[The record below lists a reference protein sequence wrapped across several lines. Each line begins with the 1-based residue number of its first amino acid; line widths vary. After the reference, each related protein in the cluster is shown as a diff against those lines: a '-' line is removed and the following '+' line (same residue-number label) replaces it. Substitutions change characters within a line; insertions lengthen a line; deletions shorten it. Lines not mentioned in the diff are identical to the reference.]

1 MNANLLETAYADIR
15 AEQERRLK
23 HAPLLGSLAAFT
35 EAAWPVVEP
44 HSTYRSNW
52 HIEALAGALE
62 RVTAGETKRL
72 IVNVSPGSMKS
83 LLVSVFWPCWEWAS
97 RPHLRYLCASHG
109 VDLAIRDNL
118 RVRDIVTSP
127 WYRERF
133 PLRLADYQREK
144 TRFSTTAGGQR
155 IGTGVGGVGTGEH
168 PDRII
173 IDDPHKESEARSD
186 VERERALRWFD
197 RTIATRGLVR
207 DVRMVVIMQRLH
219 ERDLSGHLL
228 DRGGW
233 DHVCLPMR
241 FEPDRADP
249 LDPRREDGELM
260 WPDLFPASVVDR
272 LECDLGPY
280 GTAGQLQ
287 QRPSPEGAGLF
298 QRDWFEVVDA
308 LPAEA
313 VRCRGWD
320 TAATPGGGDWTVGV
334 KIAQSN
340 GHYFIED
347 VRRGQLS
354 AAAVDSLITQTAAL
368 DGRGCKQREEQEPG
382 SSGKA
387 VISAR
392 SRALAGYDYSGI
404 STTGAKVVRAGPFR
418 AQAQA
423 GNVKVL
429 RAPWTAAYLDEL
441 ETFPVGVH
449 DDQVDASSAAFNEL
463 TSGPGPLRTREARW
477 G

>member
-1 MNANLLETAYADIR
+1 MTNAALETPVSVLL
-15 AEQERRLK
+15 AEHDRRK
-23 HAPLLGSLAAFT
+23 EHAPLLKSLMAFT
-35 EAAWPVVEP
+35 EAAWPQVEP
-44 HSTYRSNW
+44 YVKFRTNW
-52 HIEALAGALE
+52 HIEALADALE

-72 IVNVSPGSMKS
+72 IINISPGCMKS
-83 LLVSVFWPCWEWAS
+83 LLVSVFWPAWEWAS
-97 RPHLRYLCASHG
+97 QPHLRYLCASHG

-118 RVRDIVTSP
+118 RVRDIVTSD

-133 PLRLADYQREK
+133 PLELADYQREK

-186 VERERALRWFD
+186 VERARALHWFD

-207 DVRMVVIMQRLH
+207 DVRVVIIMQRLH
-219 ERDLSGHLL
+219 ENDLSGHLL
-228 DRGGW
+228 ERGGW
-233 DHVCLPMR
+233 DHICFPMR

-249 LDPRREDGELM
+249 LDQRTEPDELM
-260 WPDLFPASVVDR
+260 WPEMFSESTVAR
-272 LECDLGPY
+272 LETDLGPY

-287 QRPSPEGAGLF
+287 QRPAPEGAGLF
-298 QRDWFEVVDA
+298 QRDWFELVDA
-308 LPAEA
+308 LPADA
-313 VRCRGWD
+313 QRCRGWD

-340 GHYFIED
+340 GHFFIED

-354 AAAVDSLITQTAAL
+354 AAAVDSLIAQTTAL
-368 DGRGCKQREEQEPG
+368 DGKTCKQREEQEPG

-387 VISAR
+387 VIAAR
-392 SRALAGYDYSGI
+392 ARTLAGYDYGGVSTSGQ
-404 STTGAKVVRAGPFR
+404 KVVRAGPFR

-423 GNVKVL
+423 GNVKIL
-429 RAPWTAAYLDEL
+429 RGPWVEAYLQEL
-441 ETFPVGVH
+441 ESFPVGVH
-449 DDQVDASSAAFNEL
+449 DDQVDASSCAFNEL
-463 TSGPGPLRTREARW
+463 TSGPGPLRMVEARW

>member
-1 MNANLLETAYADIR
+1 M
-15 AEQERRLK
+15 
-23 HAPLLGSLAAFT
+23 
-35 EAAWPVVEP
+35 
-44 HSTYRSNW
+44 
-52 HIEALAGALE
+52 
-62 RVTAGETKRL
+62 
-72 IVNVSPGSMKS
+72 
-83 LLVSVFWPCWEWAS
+83 
-97 RPHLRYLCASHG
+97 
-109 VDLAIRDNL
+109 
-118 RVRDIVTSP
+118 
-127 WYRERF
+127 
-133 PLRLADYQREK
+133 
-144 TRFSTTAGGQR
+144 
-155 IGTGVGGVGTGEH
+155 
-168 PDRII
+168 
-173 IDDPHKESEARSD
+173 
-186 VERERALRWFD
+186 
-197 RTIATRGLVR
+197 
-207 DVRMVVIMQRLH
+207 
-219 ERDLSGHLL
+219 
-228 DRGGW
+228 
-233 DHVCLPMR
+233 
-241 FEPDRADP
+241 
-249 LDPRREDGELM
+249 
-260 WPDLFPASVVDR
+260 
-272 LECDLGPY
+272 
-280 GTAGQLQ
+280 
-287 QRPSPEGAGLF
+287 
-298 QRDWFEVVDA
+298 
-308 LPAEA
+308 
-313 VRCRGWD
+313 
-320 TAATPGGGDWTVGV
+320 GV

-354 AAAVDSLITQTAAL
+354 AAAVDSLINQTAAL